1 MSILDELDSFQS
13 ELEIEVSD
21 NPEEVQM
28 RIRRLQTIMARSG
41 KIWADAKRD
50 LKAAMKAEITKT
62 IIEIAQAQ
70 FLSAKA
76 QNALVDCLC
85 SNHAHLVDYS
95 DRINKT
101 ATHQSDAMRSLLS
114 YEKQL
119 LNNLGS

>member
-1 MSILDELDSFQS
+1 MTTLEELNSFQD

-50 LKAAMKAEITKT
+50 LKRSMKS
-62 IIEIAQAQ
+62 EIASTVIQIAKEQ
-70 FLSAKA
+70 YLSSKA

-85 SNHAHLVDYS
+85 SEQCHLVDFA

-101 ATHQSDAMRSLLS
+101 STHQSDAMRSLLS
-114 YEKQL
+114 YEKSL
-119 LNNLGS
+119 LNNLGG